1 MKAPA
6 PAGVPASGQPDR
18 RGCCPAATALP
29 ARAGHRPGARA
40 CRRLWLEQLQP
51 VVPGG
56 VLEILQI
63 QGGQRQLASKAADTS
78 PGAGDRA
85 RPPAPDRR
93 GRQAAP
99 AAMALLPGDDRLAR
113 RASCRASR
121 DYAGPSDRAWLA
133 VPAADVMKV
142 ATGCLARQAGSQPQ
156 RKPLPERSRRDVS
169 TPDDGLR
176 WRLRHGPRTGT
187 RSRTPGTCQ
196 VPHRSRTRRCEA
208 RRPR

>member
-1 MKAPA
+1 VKAPA

-29 ARAGHRPGARA
+29 AHAGHRPGTRA

-51 VVPGG
+51 RGAG
-56 VLEILQI
+56 EVLEILQI
-63 QGGQRQLASKAADTS
+63 QGGQRQLAGKADTN

-99 AAMALLPGDDRLAR
+99 AAMALLPGDDRLA
-113 RASCRASR
+113 
-121 DYAGPSDRAWLA
+121 GE
-133 VPAADVMKV
+133 PAAGHREITRAPVTEPGPPGQPADVTKV
-142 ATGCLARQAGSQPQ
+142 ATGCLARQGGSQPQ

-176 WRLRHGPRTGT
+176 WRLRHGPRTRT

-196 VPHRSRTRRCEA
+196 VPHRYHSPGSL
-208 RRPR
+208 PR

>member
-51 VVPGG
+51 VVPGE

-63 QGGQRQLASKAADTS
+63 QGGQRQLAGKAADTN

-99 AAMALLPGDDRLAR
+99 AAMALLPGDDRLA
-113 RASCRASR
+113 
-121 DYAGPSDRAWLA
+121 GE
-133 VPAADVMKV
+133 PAAGHREITRPPVTEPGPPGQPADVTKV

-176 WRLRHGPRTGT
+176 WRLRYGPRTGT

-196 VPHRSRTRRCEA
+196 VPHRSRTRRCAA